1 MNIFEAVKDSVTTR
15 QAAEMY
21 GIQVRRGGM
30 ACCPFHDD
38 KIPSMKIDRRFHCFG
53 CQADGDV
60 IDFTARLFGLSSK
73 DAAEKLAADF
83 GIRYDGKIRAA
94 PKAIKRKIS
103 AELQFRQAVDRC
115 YRAYCDY
122 LHLLWHWQTAYAPH
136 SPDEEWDPRFVEAL
150 QKKTYV
156 EYLLDTLLT
165 GTVQEQAEI
174 LTEHGKEVTALE
186 QRVRDISTAASKE
199 RGSGGRD
206 ISR

>member
-1 MNIFEAVKDSVTTR
+1 MNVFEAVKDSVTTR

-21 GIQVRRGGM
+21 GIKIRRGGM
-30 ACCPFHDD
+30 ACCPFHND
-38 KIPSMKIDRRFHCFG
+38 KTPSMKIDRRFHCFG

-73 DAAEKLAADF
+73 DAAKKLAADF
-83 GIRYDGKIRAA
+83 GIHYDGRNRTA
-94 PKAIKRKIS
+94 PKPVKRKVD

-115 YRAYCDY
+115 YLAYCDY
-122 LHLLWHWQTAYAPH
+122 LHLLQDWQAAYAPH

-156 EYLLDTLLT
+156 EYLLDVLLT

-174 LTEHGKEVTALE
+174 LTEHGKEVPALE
-186 QRVRDISTAASKE
+186 QRVRDIITAASKE
-199 RGSGGRD
+199 RGSSSRD
-206 ISR
+206 ISY